1 MARGGLSFA
10 GIGAKNATFN
20 AGAGIQALVA
30 AADRDAVVG
39 LPVVVTDA
47 QTVDV
52 GSEND
57 SVFGII
63 DVYEMDGHCTV
74 QFAGFREGVSVVDA
88 GVTPGRLALF
98 SDTATKLKDGV
109 PGVGVKQSMTKT
121 VTTKAA
127 TAGAVTVTITAA
139 GSMALA
145 NGKDVTVTLDTTS
158 VNSNATSIRGA
169 LGADE
174 DVSAYFVVSGT
185 GADVVLTRKVAA
197 ANEVMSFAFEDTGT
211 TGAKMGATA
220 DIAGVADLT
229 AGEYT
234 FATDTVTFAVED
246 AGKLVYIAYDV
257 ATTNAQKM
265 TLETSTNADVFRVIV
280 TGEAILAE
288 NEGVTVLDQLTIDR
302 AKVTGEVKMPDRSKE
317 PKGWNFTLKLQAPR
331 AGYKAVDYKYVM

>member
-10 GIGAKNATFN
+10 GIGAKNATFK

-30 AADRDAVVG
+30 AADRDVVVG

-98 SDTATKLKDGV
+98 SNVATKLKDGT

-121 VTTKAA
+121 VTTKAT

-197 ANEVMSFAFEDTGT
+197 ANEVMTIAFTDTGT
-211 TGAKMGATA
+211 TGAKMGATT
-220 DIAGVADLT
+220 DVAGVADQKSRMPIFVDVDAVAKT
-229 AGEYT
+229 A
-234 FATDTVTFAVED
+234 TVFL
-246 AGKLVYIAYDV
+246 G
-257 ATTNAQKM
+257 
-265 TLETSTNADVFRVIV
+265 
-280 TGEAILAE
+280 
-288 NEGVTVLDQLTIDR
+288 
-302 AKVTGEVKMPDRSKE
+302 
-317 PKGWNFTLKLQAPR
+317 
-331 AGYKAVDYKYVM
+331 

>member
-1 MARGGLSFA
+1 MPSLYSALTGAEYAA
-10 GIGAKNATFN
+10 GTNGTIRK
-20 AGAGIQALVA
+20 IEE
-30 AADRDAVVG
+30 VVIPDDG
-39 LPVVVTDA
+39 EVTLKD
-47 QTVDV
+47 TPSGDL
-52 GSEND
+52 
-57 SVFGII
+57 
-63 DVYEMDGHCTV
+63 T
-74 QFAGFREGVSVVDA
+74 VVD
-88 GVTPGRLALF
+88 GDNVDFTLG
-98 SDTATKLKDGV
+98 D
-109 PGVGVKQSMTKT
+109 VGVKQSMTKT
-121 VTTKAA
+121 VTTKAT

-211 TGAKMGATA
+211 TGAKMGATT
-220 DIAGVADLT
+220 DVAGVADPT

-317 PKGWNFTLKLQAPR
+317 PKGWNFTLKLLAPR